1 MDNLKS
7 NDKDK
12 VVLIT
17 GASKGIGRATAQML
31 NEMGVKLVLGAR
43 DTSVLKEDFSS
54 ENVLK
59 LNVDVSDED
68 SVKRFVQG
76 SIDKFGKI
84 DVLINAAG
92 MGVFSNI
99 VDSETE
105 DFDQMIAVN
114 LRGTYLTCKY
124 VARHMRNRKE
134 GQILNLVSVAGTT
147 ALAGCG
153 GYSASKFGVLGLTR
167 VLQAELRQEG
177 IRLTSVIPGAVSS
190 SFWDSINPK
199 PDLTEMIPV
208 QSIAEYLVFLLNQPS
223 QSVVDEITIMPPN
236 GIL

>member
-1 MDNLKS
+1 MEVLKS
-7 NDKDK
+7 KDK
-12 VVLIT
+12 VVMIT
-17 GASKGIGRATAQML
+17 GASKGIGRATAKAL
-31 NEMGVKLVLGAR
+31 DEMGVKLVLGGR
-43 DTSVLKEDFSS
+43 DTSVLDKDFTR
-54 ENVLK
+54 NDVLK
-59 LNVDVSDED
+59 VNVDVRDEN
-68 SVKRFVQG
+68 SVKRFVQE

-92 MGVFSNI
+92 LGVFSNI
-99 VDSETE
+99 VDSQTE

-124 VARHMRNRKE
+124 VAKHMRDRRE
-134 GQILNLVSVAGTT
+134 GQIINLVSLAGTT

-167 VLQAELRQEG
+167 VLQAELRTEG

-190 SFWDSINPK
+190 SFWDSIDPK
-199 PDLTEMIPV
+199 PDLSEMIPV
-208 QSIAEYLVFLLNQPS
+208 QSIAEHLVFLLNQPS
-223 QSVVDEITIMPPN
+223 QSVVDEITIMPLN

>member
-1 MDNLKS
+1 METLKS
-7 NDKDK
+7 KDK
-12 VVLIT
+12 VVMIT
-17 GASKGIGRATAQML
+17 GASKGIGRATAEAL
-31 NEMGVKLVLGAR
+31 DELGVKLVLGAR
-43 DTSVLKEDFSS
+43 DISILDKDFIRDD
-54 ENVLK
+54 VLK
-59 LNVDVSDED
+59 LNVDVRDEN
-68 SVKRFVQG
+68 SVKRFVQQ
-76 SIDKFGKI
+76 SIDKFEKI

-92 MGVFSNI
+92 LGVFSNI
-99 VDSETE
+99 VDSQTE

-124 VARHMRNRKE
+124 VARHMRNRQE
-134 GQILNLVSVAGTT
+134 GQIINLVSLAGTT

-190 SFWDSINPK
+190 SFWDSIDPK
-199 PDLTEMIPV
+199 PDLSEMIPV
-208 QSIAEYLVFLLNQPS
+208 QSIAEHLVFLLNQPS
-223 QSVVDEITIMPPN
+223 QSVVDEITIMPLN

>member
-1 MDNLKS
+1 METLKS
-7 NDKDK
+7 KDK
-12 VVLIT
+12 VVMIT
-17 GASKGIGRATAQML
+17 GASKGIGRATAQL
-31 NEMGVKLVLGAR
+31 LDELGYKLVLGAR
-43 DTSVLKEDFSS
+43 DTSVLNEEFSR
-54 ENVLK
+54 EAVLK
-59 LNVDVSDED
+59 LNVDVRIED
-68 SVKRFVQG
+68 SVKRFVQQ

-92 MGVFSNI
+92 LGVFSNI
-99 VDSETE
+99 VDSQTE

-124 VARHMRNRKE
+124 VAKNMRNSQE

-167 VLQAELRQEG
+167 VLQAELRHEG

-190 SFWDSINPK
+190 SFWDSIEPK
-199 PDLTEMIPV
+199 PDFAEMIPV
-208 QSIAEYLVFLLNQPS
+208 QSIAEYLVFLINQPK
-223 QSVVDEITIMPPN
+223 QSSVDEVTIMPPN